1 MRSDITAFDST
12 CTIVFTKYLCLRFVY
27 FLYFNTL
34 RTKGQIGENCNGS
47 IDDLTGMIPPIRRI
61 VFSVERT
68 RDESDAASAKV
79 LYFYAEDRE
88 TAQTF
93 HVLLREFVIVS
104 RPGNL

>member
-34 RTKGQIGENCNGS
+34 RTKDQIGENCNGS

-104 RPGNL
+104 RPGDL